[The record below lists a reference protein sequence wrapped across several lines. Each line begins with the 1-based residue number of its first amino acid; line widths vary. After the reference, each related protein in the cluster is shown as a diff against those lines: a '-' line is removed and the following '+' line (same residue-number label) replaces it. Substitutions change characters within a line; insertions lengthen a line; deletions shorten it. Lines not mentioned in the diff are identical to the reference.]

1 MQKLTSRRYRF
12 EPFEVDFG
20 TAELRR
26 RGIRLKL
33 SGQPLQILEMLLE
46 RPGEVVSREELR
58 QLLWEDDTF
67 VDFERG
73 LNAAVNRLRE
83 ALGDSAAKPR
93 YIETL
98 PRLGYRF
105 IASVSGPSA
114 QQQLPSATISL
125 AAETSGHLIE
135 PSPANVPSPAT
146 SAQTEFPL
154 APSGTAVDTAP
165 VTGSKA
171 LGDSLSP
178 DNAPMPRARTPGT
191 GTPKLRWLLF
201 AACLGLAAILGLW
214 TRHRLLHAEEPIRSL
229 AVLPLD
235 DMSPGAR
242 EDYFADGMT
251 DELITELAHIPGLRV
266 VSRTSVMQD
275 KGARK
280 SLAQIARKLD
290 VDAIVEGSVVRS
302 GDRVR
307 ITAQLIDARSDKHLW
322 AQSFEGPLGDI
333 LSLQDDVA
341 REISRRTSAALTPA
355 ARAGLTNAKHV
366 DPDAYDAY
374 LRGLYFIQRRDGD
387 LAASYFRKA
396 IALDPEYAAA
406 NAGLAEA
413 LVTQFLVD
421 AASSAALMPS
431 ASEAARRSIEL
442 DPYSGEAYT
451 ALGAIETTY
460 LYDWTAAEK
469 NLRKGIELS
478 PSSSDAE
485 TWYAVYLTSVG
496 RPGEAVDAMR
506 RAVALNPLS
515 FWANRLLGSMLY
527 YSRRYD
533 ESLVALKRALELAP
547 DKVGFVEAWNSDNYE
562 MLGRY
567 GDALAADIKD
577 MGSELT
583 PRDIL
588 SFHSAFETG
597 GWDGYQKARVR
608 YLLHGSLGQC
618 YMNPLAL
625 SYIRLGNMDEAFRWL
640 KRDLDNRCG
649 TAVFDLASD
658 PRLDKLRPDPRF
670 TALLHRA
677 NLPPKP

>member
-20 TAELRR
+20 TVELRR
-26 RGIRLKL
+26 RGLRLKV
-33 SGQPLQILEMLLE
+33 SGQPLHILEMLLE

-58 QLLWEDDTF
+58 RVLWEDDTF

-105 IASVSGPSA
+105 IAPVSGPSTGE
-114 QQQLPSATISL
+114 QLPSAASSGQ
-125 AAETSGHLIE
+125 AELPVG
-135 PSPANVPSPAT
+135 
-146 SAQTEFPL
+146 
-154 APSGTAVDTAP
+154 PSGTAVDTAP
-165 VTGSKA
+165 ATDSNA
-171 LGDSLSP
+171 NSDSLSP
-178 DNAPMPRARTPGT
+178 SGTEIPRAGMSRRRILEL
-191 GTPKLRWLLF
+191 KWLLL
-201 AACLGLAAILGLW
+201 AGCLGLAAILALW
-214 TRHRLLHAEEPIRSL
+214 TRHRRLHAEEPIRSL

-235 DMSPGAR
+235 DLSPGKR
-242 EDYFADGMT
+242 EDYFADGLT
-251 DELITELAHIPGLRV
+251 DELITELARIPGLRV

-275 KGARK
+275 KGART
-280 SLAQIARKLD
+280 SLTQIARELN

-322 AQSFEGPLGDI
+322 AQSYEGPLGDI

-341 REISRRTSAALTPA
+341 REISLHTRSVLTPA
-355 ARAGLTNAKHV
+355 ARAGLTNARHV
-366 DPDAYDAY
+366 NPEAYDAY

-396 IALDPEYAAA
+396 IALEPEYAAA

-413 LVTQFLVD
+413 LVTQFVVD
-421 AASSAALMPS
+421 GASSARLMPS
-431 ASEAARRSIEL
+431 AIEAGRRAIEL

-451 ALGAIETTY
+451 ALGAIETSY
-460 LYDWTAAEK
+460 LCDWNAAEK

-496 RPGEAVDAMR
+496 RPAEAVNAMR
-506 RAVALNPLS
+506 RAVVLDPLS

-533 ESLVALKRALELAP
+533 ESLVALKRASELAP
-547 DKVGFVEAWNSDNYE
+547 DQFRFVEGWNSNNYE

-567 GDALAADIKD
+567 GDAWTADMKDLAWEFSPEDIN
-577 MGSELT
+577 
-583 PRDIL
+583 
-588 SFHSAFETG
+588 SFRFAFETG
-597 GWDGYQKARVR
+597 GWKGYQEARVK
-608 YLLHGSLGQC
+608 YLLPRSLSEC
-618 YMNPLAL
+618 YMNPLAI
-625 SYIRLGNMDEAFRWL
+625 SYLRLGNLTEAFRWL
-640 KRDLDNRCG
+640 NRDLENHCG
-649 TAVFDLASD
+649 RTVFDLSSD
-658 PRLDKLRPDPRF
+658 PRLDKIREDPRF

-677 NLPPKP
+677 NLPR